1 MASAI
6 SRAAPEQAQ
15 AAHGPLHGLRVL
27 DLTHYIAG
35 PFCTK
40 LLADYGADVIK
51 IERPGR
57 GDGMRHVG
65 PFLNDAPNPEKAG
78 PFLYLNTN
86 KFGVTLNLKQYEGR
100 QLFLEMLKSAD
111 VVVENFS
118 PGTLESSSLHYEELR
133 KTTPDLVMTSISNFG
148 QTGPYRD
155 FKANELIEYGM
166 GGQLRST
173 GYPDRPPVKLGG
185 NVGIYQAGQ
194 NATFATV
201 TALFRREL
209 DGFGDYLDVSLFETQ
224 ASNQDR
230 RSIYMLNHE
239 YTGAIT
245 KRHSDATGLA
255 FGIFPCADG
264 YICFWSGVNRFS
276 RVAEMVGRPE
286 LMNDPRFADYERGV
300 SDDAIHYFNNDVL
313 LPWTLERD
321 LYTVWRESQKCGL
334 ATAPV
339 MSPGQFFADPYY
351 RARGFFPTIDHPK
364 AGKLDYPGRPFIMQ
378 NSPWK
383 LRRPAPLLGQHNQEI
398 YGGMLGLST
407 KEIADL
413 RKGGII

>member
-1 MASAI
+1 MASPI
-6 SRAAPEQAQ
+6 TPAAPQEAQ

-40 LLADYGADVIK
+40 LLADYGAEVIK

-57 GDGMRHVG
+57 GDGMRHIG
-65 PFLNDAPNPEKAG
+65 PFLNDVPDPEKCG

-86 KFGVTLNLKQYEGR
+86 KFGVTLDLQRYAGR
-100 QLFLEMLKSAD
+100 QLFLELAKLAD
-111 VVVENFS
+111 VVVENFR
-118 PGTLESSSLHYEELR
+118 PGVMERMGLHYEGLR
-133 KTTPDLVMTSISNFG
+133 KTAPDIVMTSISNFG

-166 GGQLRST
+166 GGQLHST

-185 NVGIYQAGQ
+185 NVGMYQTGQ
-194 NATFATV
+194 KACFATV
-201 TALFRREL
+201 TALYRREF
-209 DGFGDYLDVSLFETQ
+209 DGFGDYLDVSIFETQ

-230 RSIYMLNHE
+230 RSIYMLNYE

-245 KRHSDATGLA
+245 RRHSDATGLA

-264 YICFWSGVNRFS
+264 YICFWSGINRFS
-276 RVAEMVGRPE
+276 RVAEMVGKPE
-286 LMNDPRFADYERGV
+286 LANDPDFVDYERGV
-300 SDDAIHYFNNDVL
+300 TPEAIDRFNNGYL

-321 LYTVWRESQKCGL
+321 IYTVWRESQRAGL

-339 MSPGQFFADPYY
+339 MSPGQFFHDPYY

-364 AGKLDYPGRPFIMQ
+364 AGKLDYPGRPFIMH

-383 LRRPAPLLGQHNQEI
+383 LRRSAPLLGQHNQEVF
-398 YGGMLGLST
+398 GGMLGLSP
-407 KEIADL
+407 KEIAAL
-413 RKGGII
+413 REGGII